1 MQGNENFTVQDQ
13 ITNQLKVEKKNVEEK
28 EIEITMLKQS
38 HKLELATLQEELN
51 NISSR
56 IQVKDAYILELEER
70 NDEF

>member
-1 MQGNENFTVQDQ
+1 
-13 ITNQLKVEKKNVEEK
+13 
-28 EIEITMLKQS
+28 MLKQS